1 MIALKTG
8 NAIVMVVFP
17 IMVSAYL
24 INRYKTNWKMW
35 GIGGLIFIISQV
47 GHIPFNSIAS
57 KLLNNTTMILLDQ
70 NQKIIFNALFLGLSA
85 GIWEETSR
93 YVGYRVW
100 LKKPKAWI
108 DGLTLGLGHGSFES
122 ILIGFLAIYVLIQM
136 VGLKG
141 VDLTNIVPLDRL
153 EFTMNSIQ
161 QYWNANW
168 FDSLL
173 GSIERIFT
181 LPLQILLS
189 LLIVNIF
196 KRRKIGFYFLAVII
210 HTVVDASAVLLIS
223 FTNVYLTETF
233 IGVISFFSIIAIILL
248 KDKGE
253 KIELNNNDLPLLETG
268 NTKVEL
274 DDSIL
279 DLEDTKYI

>member
-8 NAIVMVVFP
+8 NAIVMLVFP

-268 NTKVEL
+268 NMKVEL

>member
-8 NAIVMVVFP
+8 NAIVMLVFP

>member
-24 INRYKTNWKMW
+24 INKYKTNWKMW

-279 DLEDTKYI
+279 DLEDTKHI

>member
-181 LPLQILLS
+181 LSLQILLS

-210 HTVVDASAVLLIS
+210 HTAVDASAVLLIS

>member
-57 KLLNNTTMILLDQ
+57 KLLNNTTMIFLDQ

-100 LKKPKAWI
+100 LKKPKVWV

-141 VDLTNIVPLDRL
+141 VDLTNIVPLDRI

>member
-70 NQKIIFNALFLGLSA
+70 NQKIIFNAIFLGLSA